1 MPFVA
6 FLGLALL
13 GPPELP
19 PDIGGPP
26 SDAPAEES
34 PSETPDAAPEE
45 APPANEAP
53 GDAGEDPGAAG
64 DDEAIAVT
72 PADET
77 GEAPETDDAA
87 AGAAAGGAAA
97 GGAAAGGA
105 AAGGAA
111 AGGGGG
117 AGAGAGGSGTS
128 GAASGGAGASGS
140 GGGSSPAVQR
150 PGAAP
155 AAQPTQPAQPAQP
168 QGPSA
173 SPPVQPT
180 QPTQPSTPEGPQPA
194 PESKTELESPKTDET
209 DEKGEKKD
217 EDESYKKLGGFR
229 LFRIGLA
236 PKIGYTH
243 GTSQKDGLFDRD
255 KSIEDSINNG
265 EVTMSGAG
273 DLGQTNF
280 GGPQW
285 GFILD
290 AEVVGINVWLD
301 FHKFFRP
308 GGMWSLLLGY
318 DHEFGFGRRLRL
330 DVGFGG
336 GLNNVFLGDALQDLY
351 YDEDNPESINIA
363 TLGVEGRVSADLH
376 IKIAGPLYTG
386 PGLMLG
392 YHYLWSANAA
402 EVTVEKGLHYSAA
415 WSLRLDFAAPK
426 LIGGRKKK

>member
-45 APPANEAP
+45 APPADEAP
-53 GDAGEDPGAAG
+53 GDAGEDPGAVG

-72 PADET
+72 PAE
-77 GEAPETDDAA
+77 ETDDAGDDA
-87 AGAAAGGAAA
+87 AAGGAAAGGAAA

-111 AGGGGG
+111 AGGGATGG
-117 AGAGAGGSGTS
+117 GAGAGGSGTS

-173 SPPVQPT
+173 SPPVQPA

-194 PESKTELESPKTDET
+194 PESKTELESPKADET
-209 DEKGEKKD
+209 DEKGEKD

>member
-45 APPANEAP
+45 APPADEAP
-53 GDAGEDPGAAG
+53 GDAGEDPGAVG

-72 PADET
+72 PAE
-77 GEAPETDDAA
+77 ETDDAGDDA
-87 AGAAAGGAAA
+87 AAGGAAAGGAAA

-111 AGGGGG
+111 AGGGAAGG
-117 AGAGAGGSGTS
+117 GAGAGGSGTS
-128 GAASGGAGASGS
+128 GASSGGAGASGS

-173 SPPVQPT
+173 SPPVQPA

-194 PESKTELESPKTDET
+194 PESKTELESPET
-209 DEKGEKKD
+209 DEKGEKD